1 MAHKV
6 LRQTLS
12 TGVALASAGAIAL
25 TPVTVA
31 PQFQAVVEAP
41 RVVTTEV
48 MPAGLIQ
55 DLQLIASGAQAALG
69 QSYDALTRK
78 IPDLWWTV
86 HANWPDEDLLP
97 WNYALVT
104 DIFLAPITP
113 LVVGPFNDAVA
124 EAVARNFPV
133 LGDQIRQIPELIEYA
148 FVRLVGPILSAIGAA
163 GMAHYEIY
171 MSTTTYRIEPF
182 IEAIIRAP
190 FHVIDG
196 LLFGGYGDLGPILP
210 GREGEYIPTPGL
222 LTPWGQQP
230 PVRDIKTPNDIV
242 DTTVTDANLVSLA
255 TEAADQ
261 VEDTSEL
268 TTTTETAPVA
278 EVVPETAPDAEVVP
292 AVEIVEDTDIIEETE
307 VVEPE
312 SVETTEPETTE
323 PEVVESEVIE
333 PSTVPVKVEK
343 PATED
348 TADDAGESEEAES
361 GDVGT
366 DDAAAT
372 KPAKKNPAAGIRQGV
387 KDFRDSVGRTVK
399 KLTGGGTASRDSGER
414 ASSDKTSQS
423 ASSSSE

>member
-1 MAHKV
+1 MANKV
-6 LRQTLS
+6 FRQTLS
-12 TGVALASAGAIAL
+12 TGVALAGAGAIAL

-31 PQFQAVVEAP
+31 PQIQAVVEAP

-86 HANWPDEDLLP
+86 HENWPDEDLLP

-113 LVVGPFNDAVA
+113 LVIGPLNDAVA

-210 GREGEYIPTPGL
+210 GREGEYIPAPGL

-242 DTTVTDANLVSLA
+242 ETTVTDANATLVSLVTDA
-255 TEAADQ
+255 TDQ
-261 VEDTSEL
+261 IEDAGEL
-268 TTTTETAPVA
+268 TTSTEIDPVA
-278 EVVPETAPDAEVVP
+278 ELVPETAPEAEVVP
-292 AVEIVEDTDIIEETE
+292 AVEIIEETE
-307 VVEPE
+307 VVE
-312 SVETTEPETTE
+312 TTEPVEPTE
-323 PEVVESEVIE
+323 PEVVETEVVEPEVTE
-333 PSTVPVKVEK
+333 PSTIPVKVEE

-348 TADDAGESEEAES
+348 TADDAAESEAAES
-361 GDVGT
+361 EDADT
-366 DDAAAT
+366 DKAATT
-372 KPAKKNPAAGIRQGV
+372 KPAKKDPAAGIRQGF
-387 KDFRDSVGRTVK
+387 KDFRDNVGRTVK
-399 KLTGGGTASRDSGER
+399 KLTGGGSTSRDSGD
-414 ASSDKTSQS
+414 SGGSDKTTKSE
-423 ASSSSE
+423 SSSAE